1 MNTTLNSPRA
11 LRSLT
16 LSDSGSFSKN
26 GASPPSKKLQTE
38 IISDIGSCFE
48 LWEKFSPRKTLFDV
62 WEFRLAFYKAYK
74 YKPYFMLLRNRSEE
88 LALLPLWYEDDKT
101 RYCWFGG
108 DWQEEVRFFSRHPRY
123 VPVLLSLA
131 PSPLLLNAIT
141 EDATRHLKR
150 KVRFEEDEP
159 KYVLAL
165 RKFRNHEDYLAT
177 IRKKPRQN
185 LRRNRK
191 RIEAQNPRV
200 VIDNFPDF
208 EHLVRLSKERFKQ
221 KSEETDWKDTRR
233 IEAFRQVIRLAGES
247 FKTRMITVLVDR
259 KVAGV
264 DLIALFDKC
273 YYTLRCGYNVRDF
286 PGIGSFFSLLE
297 IDDAIG
303 LRMRKIDFLQE
314 SYEWKDVLFQ
324 TVPLFKYEKSACAV
338 GGKHTGKDGSSASN
352 VQA

>member
-1 MNTTLNSPRA
+1 MNATLNPPHV

-16 LSDSGSFSKN
+16 VSDSDSCSKN
-26 GASPPSKKLQTE
+26 GASLPLKKLQIE

-48 LWEKFSPRKTLFDV
+48 LWKKFSPRKTLFDV

-74 YKPYFMLLRNRSEE
+74 YKPYFMLLKNRSEE
-88 LALLPLWYEDDKT
+88 LALLPLWYEDDT
-101 RYCWFGG
+101 RRYCWFGG
-108 DWQEEVRFFSRHPRY
+108 DWQEEVRFFSRHPRH

-141 EDATRHLKR
+141 QDATRHLKR
-150 KVRFEEDEP
+150 KVRFEEDDP
-159 KYVLAL
+159 KYILVL
-165 RKFRNHEDYLAT
+165 RKFRSHEDYLAT
-177 IRKKPRQN
+177 IKKKPRQN

-191 RIEAQNPRV
+191 RIEAQNPRI
-200 VIDNFPDF
+200 VIDNLSDF

-221 KSEETDWKDTRR
+221 KSEETDWKDPRR
-233 IEAFRQVIRLAGES
+233 IEAFRQVIRLAGKS
-247 FKTRMITVLVDR
+247 FKIRMITVLINR

-264 DLIALFDKC
+264 DLIALFEKC
-273 YYTLRCGYNVRDF
+273 YYTLRCGYNVKDF

-303 LRMRKIDFLQE
+303 LGMRKIDFLQE

-324 TVPLFKYEKSACAV
+324 TVPLFKYEKSACA
-338 GGKHTGKDGSSASN
+338 TGSRHIIKDGSSAPN
-352 VQA
+352 TQG